1 MILSKISLDL
11 RSPSVRQALRNCQDM
26 HRNVQSWFGQSRAE
40 AGVLY
45 RVYTDRRGVCLYM
58 LSAQKPDLSNAKG
71 AALLGNRSMDA
82 LESRFE
88 LGRLFRF
95 DLLAVPSKKVAGDG
109 KNSRRRSLRTAEEQQ
124 LWLENKAEQN
134 GFSLRTLQIGNKVL
148 QYGVRSTGKIQFDVV
163 HFQGILQ
170 VTEPER
176 FRKCWQT
183 GIGPEK
189 AYGMGMLLL
198 AEG

>member
-11 RSPSVRQALRNCQDM
+11 HSPSVRQALRNCQDM
-26 HRNVQSWFGQSRAE
+26 HRNVQSWFGQSRVE

-45 RVYTDRRGVCLYM
+45 RVYTDHRGVCLYV
-58 LSAQKPDLSNAKG
+58 LSAQKPDLFNAKG
-71 AALLGNRSMDA
+71 AALLGSRSMEA

-88 LGRLFRF
+88 PGHLFRF
-95 DLLAVPSKKVAGDG
+95 DLLAVPSKKVASDG

-124 LWLENKAEQN
+124 LWLEKKAGQN
-134 GFSLRTLQIGNKVL
+134 GFSLRTLQIANRGSEF
-148 QYGVRSTGKIQFDVV
+148 GVHSTGKIQFDAV

-176 FRKCWQT
+176 FLKCWQT

-198 AEG
+198 AES